1 MQISISGKQL
11 AVGAALRSHI
21 DGHLRDAVAKYF
33 DQALE
38 AHVVV
43 SRVAHNVRVDITT
56 QAARN
61 VRVQAHGEA
70 ADPYIAY
77 ELAADRIAKRLRR
90 TKRLRVKGRRGG
102 ASNAA
107 AAGRRRAAADEE

>member
-1 MQISISGKQL
+1 MQISVSGKQL
-11 AVGAALRSHI
+11 AVGAALRNHI

-33 DQALE
+33 DHALE

-43 SRVAHNVRVDITT
+43 SRAAHNVRVDITA

-61 VRVQAHGEA
+61 IQVQAHGEA

-90 TKRLRVKGRRGG
+90 TKRMRVRSRRALG
-102 ASNAA
+102 NTA
-107 AAGRRRAAADEE
+107 AAGRARAATAEE

>member
-11 AVGAALRSHI
+11 AVGAALRGHI
-21 DGHLRDAVAKYF
+21 ETHLRDAVAKYF

-43 SRVAHNVRVDITT
+43 SRSAHNVRVDITT

-61 VRVQAHGEA
+61 IQVQAHGEA

-90 TKRLRVKGRRGG
+90 TKRLRVKGRR
-102 ASNAA
+102 NAA
-107 AAGRRRAAADEE
+107 ESPAQARKRRAATDEE

>member
-1 MQISISGKQL
+1 MQISVSGKQL

-21 DGHLRDAVAKYF
+21 DGHLREAVAKYF

-43 SRVAHNVRVDITT
+43 SRAAHNVRVDITT

-61 VRVQAHGEA
+61 IQVQAHAEA
-70 ADPYIAY
+70 PDPYIAY
-77 ELAADRIAKRLRR
+77 ELAAERIAKRLRR
-90 TKRLRVKGRRGG
+90 TKRLRVRSRRTLG
-102 ASNAA
+102 NTA
-107 AAGRRRAAADEE
+107 AAGRARAAAGEE

>member
-11 AVGAALRSHI
+11 AVGAALRGHI
-21 DGHLRDAVAKYF
+21 ETHLRDAVAKYF

-43 SRVAHNVRVDITT
+43 SRSAHNVRVDITT

-61 VRVQAHGEA
+61 IQVQAHGEA

-90 TKRLRVKGRRGG
+90 TKRLRVKGRRGLG
-102 ASNAA
+102 NTA
-107 AAGRRRAAADEE
+107 AAGRARAATDEE